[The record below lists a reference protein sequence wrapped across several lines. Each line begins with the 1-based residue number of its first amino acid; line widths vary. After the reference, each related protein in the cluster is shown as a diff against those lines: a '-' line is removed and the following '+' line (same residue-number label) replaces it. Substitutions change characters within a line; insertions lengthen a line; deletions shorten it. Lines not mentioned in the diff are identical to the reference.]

1 VYLLLRVE
9 VEEVKRER
17 EGKTIMF
24 LGDRY
29 QLDIQIGRGPIATV
43 YHGHDIRMD
52 RFVAVKVLREI
63 YSTDLHFQ
71 CLAKVA
77 PALHHTN
84 IVPVYDYGQST
95 DQSFIIME
103 FVHGINLLH
112 YLRSHGVLALDQ
124 AVDIAHT
131 IALGLGAAHQ
141 QSILHEDIKLQNI
154 LIGHNGSIKLTD
166 LGIANIYKEMSA
178 QGKTSPNL
186 HRIQYCAPEQAQGKN
201 VTPSTDVYA
210 LGVVMY
216 EMLTGR
222 SPFDGDTPV
231 ALAMQHIQDLP
242 TPPSQFN
249 PNIPSALEE
258 IILRCLEKMPETRFS
273 DGVQLARALETWDET
288 G

>member
-1 VYLLLRVE
+1 MV
-9 VEEVKRER
+9 
-17 EGKTIMF
+17 G
-24 LGDRY
+24 
-29 QLDIQIGRGPIATV
+29 
-43 YHGHDIRMD
+43 
-52 RFVAVKVLREI
+52 
-63 YSTDLHFQ
+63 TDLNFQ

-77 PALHHTN
+77 PALQHTN
-84 IVPVYDYGQST
+84 IVAVYDYGQSN
-95 DQSFIIME
+95 DQYFIIME
-103 FVHGINLLH
+103 FVHGINLLY
-112 YLRSHGVLALDQ
+112 YLRSHGVLAIDQ

-154 LIGHNGSIKLTD
+154 LIGHNGSIKLPD

-178 QGKTSPNL
+178 QRKTSPNL
-186 HRIQYCAPEQAQGKN
+186 DRIQYCAPEQAQGKN
-201 VTPSTDVYA
+201 VTPTTDVYA

-231 ALAMQHIQDLP
+231 AVAMQHIQDLP